1 MIHFRTFRNDD
12 PPGLLRSWNEAVSGR
27 GAAALRNTSLLEYLV
42 LAKPYF
48 DPTGL
53 HVAVVEGILAGWALA
68 GFGTN
73 AAGTGLDFSRGVICI
88 LVVLPSY
95 RRQGIG
101 TELLR
106 RSQGYLRE
114 RGAREVLAGPMAP
127 LNPFTFGI
135 YGGCQSPGFLDSD
148 RTIGPFLQRHGYRVV
163 DTQLVLQRHLDRPF
177 NVIDGR
183 FPALRRRFEVK
194 QLPRRGTAG
203 WYQECVR
210 GPLEIEGFRL
220 EEKGTGRVVGR
231 ALVWE
236 MDSFSPRWNEHP
248 VGILHVEIEE
258 DLRRQGLA
266 RLLLG
271 NLLRCYHDQYFTLV
285 EAQVREHDAPA
296 LGLFRGLGFQ
306 QVDAGHLYR
315 LSDSP

>member
-1 MIHFRTFRNDD
+1 VIHFRTFRNND
-12 PPGLLRSWNEAVSGR
+12 PPELLRTWNEVVSGR
-27 GAAALRNTSLLEYLV
+27 GGAALRNTTLLEFLV
-42 LAKPYF
+42 LSKPYF
-48 DPTGL
+48 DPAGL
-53 HVAVVEGILAGWALA
+53 HVAVVEGVLAGWALA
-68 GFGTN
+68 GFGPN
-73 AAGTGLDFSRGVICI
+73 ATGTGLDFTRGVIC
-88 LVVLPSY
+88 VLAVRPAY
-95 RRQGIG
+95 RRRGLG

-106 RSQGYLRE
+106 RCASYLRE
-114 RGAREVLAGPMAP
+114 RGASEVFAGPMAP

-135 YGGCQSPGFLDSD
+135 YGGTQSPGFLDSD
-148 RTIGPFLQRHGYRVV
+148 RTIGPFLERHGYCVV

-194 QLPRRGTAG
+194 PLPRRGTAG

-220 EEKGTGRVVGR
+220 QEKDTGRAVGR

-236 MDSFSPRWNEHP
+236 LDPFSLRWNEHG

-271 NLLRCYHDQYFTLV
+271 NVLRCYHDQYFTLV
-285 EAQVREHDAPA
+285 ETQVRQDDLPA
-296 LGLFRGLGFQ
+296 LSLFRGLGFQ
-306 QVDAGHLYR
+306 QIDAGHLYR
-315 LSDSP
+315 LSN